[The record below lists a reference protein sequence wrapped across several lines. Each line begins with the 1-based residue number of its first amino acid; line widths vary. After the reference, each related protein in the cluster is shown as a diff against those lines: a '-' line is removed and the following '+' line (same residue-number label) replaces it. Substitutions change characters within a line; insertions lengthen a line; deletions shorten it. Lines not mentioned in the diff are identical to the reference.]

1 MTPFT
6 FEKLHLKSTD
16 IYICSF
22 ESFIPQEYIKYLSA
36 EENVKLNG
44 FKSNSR
50 KMEFIASRILR
61 HRIVGFDK
69 IEYNEVGAPYIKG
82 RGYISISHTHSKAAL
97 AINNKFQIGLDLEKQ
112 RENILTLKHKF
123 ISQEEELLFD
133 TSDKNI
139 VTKIWS
145 AKEALYKLAGRK
157 GIHFKSE
164 LALKPIN
171 DSSWQ
176 GRITNPNH
184 VLSVKLDIFDHQ
196 GTIISINTA
205 PVEQNN

>member
-6 FEKLHLKSTD
+6 FETLHLKSTD
-16 IYICSF
+16 IYICCF
-22 ESFIPQEYIKYLSA
+22 ESFSPREYIKYLSA
-36 EENVKLNG
+36 EEALKLED

-82 RGYISISHTHSKAAL
+82 RGFISISHTHSMAAL

-112 RENILTLKHKF
+112 RENILSLKHKF
-123 ISQEEELLFD
+123 MSEEEELLFD
-133 TSDKNI
+133 TEDKKV

-164 LALKPIN
+164 LGLQPI
-171 DSSWQ
+171 DAKSWQ
-176 GRITNPNH
+176 GKITNPNH
-184 VLSVKLDIFDHQ
+184 VLSVKLDIFEHQ
-196 GTIISINTA
+196 GTIVSINTA